1 MQSPWATS
9 KSEGKNLYFPAK
21 NRECASSQDFFT
33 DLLLQII
40 NGSNWS
46 PEFSESSKYKNWI
59 AVLDLKTCTECRK
72 RHGKIWLMNE
82 QTDKEPP
89 LHPNCRCSI
98 LIMKTVKSGT
108 ATTKGLNGADWTLK
122 YESKLPDYYIEYKE
136 AEKLGFK
143 NFLGNLRLVAPD
155 RMITRGVYK
164 NRNGHLP
171 SREGRIWYEADINY
185 KFGYRNNQRIV
196 YSNDGL
202 IFVTYDH
209 YKTFF
214 EIV

>member
-1 MQSPWATS
+1 MSV
-9 KSEGKNLYFPAK
+9 NVAK
-21 NRECASSQDFFT
+21 KPYIMSLKGGVYMDFFT
-33 DLLLQII
+33 YLLLQII
-40 NGSNWS
+40 NGSNWN
-46 PEFSESSKYKNWI
+46 PEFSKSSKYKNWI
-59 AVLDLKTCTECRK
+59 AVLDLKTCPECRK

-82 QTDKEPP
+82 QPDKEPP

-122 YESKLPDYYIEYKE
+122 YESKLPDYYLTGAQAKANGWIPKLANLSIACPDMMIFGGEYY
-136 AEKLGFK
+136 
-143 NFLGNLRLVAPD
+143 ND
-155 RMITRGVYK
+155 
-164 NRNGHLP
+164 NGHLP

-185 KFGYRNNQRIV
+185 RFGYRNNQRVV